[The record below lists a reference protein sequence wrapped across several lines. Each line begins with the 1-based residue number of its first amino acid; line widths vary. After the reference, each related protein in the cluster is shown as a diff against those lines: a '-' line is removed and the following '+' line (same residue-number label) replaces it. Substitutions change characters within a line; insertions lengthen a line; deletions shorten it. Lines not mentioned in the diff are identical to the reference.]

1 MLSLRDVID
10 FASMSEDLAQELSR
24 QNIGLPD
31 LGAFVAG
38 YAAMAGM
45 TGNAVSTCSAKP
57 CAANDVDGE

>member
-38 YAAMAGM
+38 YAAMAG
-45 TGNAVSTCSAKP
+45 NAVSTCSAKP